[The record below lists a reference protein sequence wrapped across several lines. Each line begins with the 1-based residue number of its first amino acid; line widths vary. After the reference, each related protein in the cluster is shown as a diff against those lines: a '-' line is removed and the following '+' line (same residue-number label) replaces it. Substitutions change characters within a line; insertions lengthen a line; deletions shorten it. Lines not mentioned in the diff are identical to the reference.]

1 MFDKISSF
9 FNNDRKRKAQ
19 LGKVI
24 TEISLKLKDQQDRLD
39 EAIRRLRER
48 DKELYEKVIRAQ
60 IEGDMAKATIYAQEI
75 SDIRKM
81 IKIIYTAFLAIEKV
95 RIKLDT
101 VQELQGVSLVLLPVM
116 KVLGQ
121 LKDQIRGI
129 APEVAIALDSIT
141 SSVNSIAVETGAL
154 SEKTVVPTVIDE
166 EAQKILNE
174 TKKMAEDKL
183 KELLPELPYPPSDTP
198 YSRKQPIEI
207 KHEQTKP
214 KKKPTEEDL
223 LNYIRQTGGF
233 LDVEHFCKIYDVEK
247 DEVFDLLKSLAA
259 KGLVTLEG

>member
-1 MFDKISSF
+1 MLDKISSF

-19 LGKVI
+19 LGKII

-39 EAIRRLRER
+39 EAIRRLRDR

-121 LKDQIRGI
+121 LKDQIKGI

-141 SSVNSIAVETGAL
+141 SNVNSIAIETGAL
-154 SEKTVVPTVIDE
+154 SERTVVPTVVDE

-174 TKKMAEDKL
+174 TKKMAEEKL
-183 KELLPELPYPPSDTP
+183 KEILPELPYPPSDTP
-198 YSRKQPIEI
+198 SYKRQVIEI
-207 KHEQTKP
+207 KQEQTQQKR
-214 KKKPTEEDL
+214 KVTADDL
-223 LNYIRQTGGF
+223 LEYIRQTGGF
-233 LDVEHFCKIYDVEK
+233 LDLEHFSKIYNVDK
-247 DEVFDLLKSLAA
+247 QEVLDLLKSLAS
-259 KGLVTLEG
+259 KGLITLEE

>member
-1 MFDKISSF
+1 MLDKISSF
-9 FNNDRKRKAQ
+9 FNNDKKRKAQ
-19 LGKVI
+19 LGKII

-39 EAIRRLRER
+39 EAIRRLRDR

-121 LKDQIRGI
+121 LKDQIKGI

-141 SSVNSIAVETGAL
+141 SNVNSIAIETGAL
-154 SEKTVVPTVIDE
+154 SERTVVPTVVDE

-174 TKKMAEDKL
+174 TKKMAEEKL
-183 KELLPELPYPPSDTP
+183 KEILPELPYPPSDTP
-198 YSRKQPIEI
+198 SYKRQVIEI
-207 KHEQTKP
+207 KQEQPQQKRKVTAD
-214 KKKPTEEDL
+214 DL
-223 LNYIRQTGGF
+223 LEYIRQTGGF
-233 LDVEHFCKIYDVEK
+233 LDLEHFSKIYNVDK
-247 DEVFDLLKSLAA
+247 QEVLDLLKSLAS
-259 KGLVTLEG
+259 KGLITLEE